1 LELAQKKFGI
11 LTGFFAVSPFTHF
24 HLNIGC
30 IAPLT
35 QVLNIPR
42 YQKLY
47 KSLEEMKHRF
57 ATFLK
62 NLELIEATNKKK
74 LSYTLG
80 INGVN

>member
-1 LELAQKKFGI
+1 MRDQIWIAVQ
-11 LTGFFAVSPFTHF
+11 GFHYAVTTLIASS
-24 HLNIGC
+24 HLDGYQC
-30 IAPLT
+30 
-35 QVLNIPR
+35 R